1 MMIEL
6 GDAWWFEMVLGNN
19 HGWMTVCAISEGAVF
34 HETYGEAKL
43 GRNWST

>member
-34 HETYGEAKL
+34 L
-43 GRNWST
+43 DLW